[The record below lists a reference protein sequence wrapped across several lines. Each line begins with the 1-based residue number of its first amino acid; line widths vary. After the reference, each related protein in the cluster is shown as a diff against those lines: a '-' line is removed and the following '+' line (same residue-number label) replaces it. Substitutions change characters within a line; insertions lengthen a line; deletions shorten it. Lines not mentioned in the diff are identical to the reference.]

1 MDQFLIELMSEQVF
15 EGNKIDSTLNTEA
28 WVHVMKSFNEKF
40 GLHCD
45 EYVMGNKYRSLMK
58 QYEDIR
64 SILNQNGFVWDEFQQ
79 MILAEDDVWEAYIEE
94 HPDAAIYKD
103 KTFDSYNNLS
113 IIFGNGIQD
122 RQAEFKPITLEEME
136 MDDLLEDLQPLPRN
150 IEIHDQTKK
159 RRTVASLTLPSSQK
173 RRRARKES
181 EEGKNYRSM
190 ETIVDA
196 LEAVPDMD
204 DELFLDACNLLEDE
218 KRAKAFVNM
227 DVVQRRRWLLRK
239 LRV

>member
-1 MDQFLIELMSEQVF
+1 M
-15 EGNKIDSTLNTEA
+15 
-28 WVHVMKSFNEKF
+28 HVRIWETHFPAF
-40 GLHCD
+40 G
-45 EYVMGNKYRSLMK
+45 V
-58 QYEDIR
+58 
-64 SILNQNGFVWDEFQQ
+64 ILCNNNNLQ
-79 MILAEDDVWEAYIEE
+79 E

-103 KTFDSYNNLS
+103 KTLDSYNHLS
-113 IIFGNGIQD
+113 IIFGNGIQE
-122 RQAEFKPITLEEME
+122 QTEFKPITREEME
-136 MDDLLEDLQPLPRN
+136 MDDLLEDLQSLPRN
-150 IEIHDQTKK
+150 IEMLDQTKK
-159 RRTVASLTLPSSQK
+159 RWTVASLTLPSSRK

-218 KRAKAFVNM
+218 KAAKAFVNM
-227 DVVQRRRWLLRK
+227 DIAQRRRWLLRK

>member
-1 MDQFLIELMSEQVF
+1 MHIRIWETRFPAFD
-15 EGNKIDSTLNTEA
+15 KILCVNNNSQ
-28 WVHVMKSFNEKF
+28 
-40 GLHCD
+40 
-45 EYVMGNKYRSLMK
+45 EY
-58 QYEDIR
+58 
-64 SILNQNGFVWDEFQQ
+64 
-79 MILAEDDVWEAYIEE
+79 
-94 HPDAAIYKD
+94 PDAAIYKD

-113 IIFGNGIQD
+113 IIFRNGIQD
-122 RQAEFKPITLEEME
+122 RQTEFKPITREEME
-136 MDDLLEDLQPLPRN
+136 MDDLLEDLQSLPRN

-159 RRTVASLTLPSSQK
+159 RRTVASLTLPLSRK
-173 RRRARKES
+173 RRRARKER

-227 DVVQRRRWLLRK
+227 DIAQRRRWLLRK